1 MDNLPDIDEC
11 KQVYESYCEHLTRN
25 LRNVGDLLQVTV
37 CSLIHA
43 VLPRENFGNNSN
55 KLHEVAN
62 RISCERPFVK
72 KTKDKCI

>member
-1 MDNLPDIDEC
+1 MDNLPDIDEY
-11 KQVYESYCEHLTRN
+11 KQVYESYCEHLNRN
-25 LRNVGDLLQVTV
+25 LRNVGDLLKVTV

-43 VLPRENFGNNSN
+43 VLPQENFNVNSN

-72 KTKDKCI
+72 ETKDKCI